1 MRLLRFVFMATCA
14 AFSWTNKKFVS
25 SVIPSSD
32 LKRIDARQCTHI
44 ARKWYETVLDIPDD
58 EHELTDALKN
68 AIQLTNRVESDF
80 TLQSISRLEAILHN
94 PQNDYFAWMP
104 CDEETNKSKDTLAL
118 AVCQQQNLSLVV
130 RCIICNPQYVWSEH
144 IPLSELKRALR
155 GLIGFT
161 SEDEELNFDE
171 FASRRENKRILLEWS
186 LDI

>member
-1 MRLLRFVFMATCA
+1 M
-14 AFSWTNKKFVS
+14 
-25 SVIPSSD
+25 
-32 LKRIDARQCTHI
+32 
-44 ARKWYETVLDIPDD
+44 LDIPDD

-144 IPLSELKRALR
+144 IPLSELPTRA
-155 GLIGFT
+155 
-161 SEDEELNFDE
+161 
-171 FASRRENKRILLEWS
+171 K
-186 LDI
+186 